1 MYWLAKLTGHPAS
14 RTRTT
19 PMKEH
24 LLSIKQVADFLNM
37 SERSVYRLARDRKI
51 PAVKIASSWRVPQ
64 KELRAWIAAKLREKE
79 PA

>member
-1 MYWLAKLTGHPAS
+1 MNEP
-14 RTRTT
+14 
-19 PMKEH
+19 
-24 LLSIKQVADFLNM
+24 LLSIKQVADYLNM

-51 PAVKIASSWRVPQ
+51 PAVKIAASWRVPQ